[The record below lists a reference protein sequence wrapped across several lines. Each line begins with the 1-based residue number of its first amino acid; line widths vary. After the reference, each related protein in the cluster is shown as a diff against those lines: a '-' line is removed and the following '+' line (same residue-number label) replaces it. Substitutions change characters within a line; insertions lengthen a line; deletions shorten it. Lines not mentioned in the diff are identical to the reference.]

1 MSAESILVTGGAGF
15 IGSHLVDRLVELGY
29 DVTIVDDLSSGQ
41 REHLNPKARFYNI
54 DIRSPDLERALEEV
68 RPKWVCHFAAQ
79 NQVLASLRE
88 PLMDADVNIRGS
100 LNLLEGCRRHG
111 IHKLIFAS
119 SGGAIYGEP
128 DYLPCDESHPVRPLS
143 PYGASK
149 YSFEVYLGLYK
160 QTYGLDY
167 TVLRYANIFGPRQ
180 DPYGEAGV
188 VAIFAKAMLDGRV
201 PVINGSGD
209 QERDFLMVDDA
220 VESVALALEKGGG
233 QVYNIGSGTG
243 ASVNRI
249 FSLLKGI
256 SGYSGSVQHGPAKP
270 GEVFKIHLDA
280 SLAEKDLGWSPRVSL
295 EEGLS
300 RTVDYFHSTVS

>member
-1 MSAESILVTGGAGF
+1 MSGESILVTGGAGF

-41 REHLNPKARFYNI
+41 RERLNPKARFYNI

-79 NQVLASLRE
+79 IQVLASLRE

-100 LNLLEGCRRHG
+100 LNLLEGCRRYG

-119 SGGAIYGEP
+119 SGGAVYGEP

-149 YSFEVYLGLYK
+149 YAFEVYLGLYK

-167 TVLRYANIFGPRQ
+167 TVLRYANVFGPRQ

-201 PVINGSGD
+201 PVINGGGD
-209 QERDFLMVDDA
+209 QERDFLMVEDA
-220 VESVALALEKGGG
+220 VESVTLALEKGGG

-249 FSLLKGI
+249 FSLLKSI
-256 SGYSGSVQHGPAKP
+256 SGYSGSAQHGPAKP

-280 SLAEKDLGWSPRVSL
+280 SLAEKDLGWRPRVSL

-300 RTVDYFHSTVS
+300 RTVDYFRSTVS